1 MEGVFAVIGD
11 YVIFYSDID
20 DQIEQYRT
28 QGLINDNED
37 DIRSQIIEDLFYQ
50 KMLLHFSA
58 QDSLEVDIAELE
70 NTVNQ
75 RILFFQ
81 EQLGS
86 QEKVENYFD
95 KSIDELIDELTPI
108 IKNQLL
114 IQKCNLR
121 LRRMLIF
128 HH

>member
-1 MEGVFAVIGD
+1 M
-11 YVIFYSDID
+11 IFYSDIE
-20 DQIEQYRT
+20 DQMAQYRT

-37 DIRSQIIEDLFYQ
+37 DIKSQIIEDLFYQ
-50 KMLLHFSA
+50 KMLLHFST

-86 QEKVENYFD
+86 QEKLR
-95 KSIDELIDELTPI
+95 IILI
-108 IKNQLL
+108 NQLM
-114 IQKCNLR
+114 N
-121 LRRMLIF
+121 
-128 HH
+128 